1 MLNEQTYGLYET
13 CLRDQA
19 VITADKQWE
28 AKFQALK
35 QAHKEQTMAPEDVEV
50 ERHADF
56 IIDNLVNP
64 RCPGCSANFGG
75 FDACSAIHC
84 DPGCGVYFCGW
95 CLLLV
100 ERDDFHSA
108 RVRCHAHVR
117 DDCRFNPHR
126 NVYPPQPH
134 PQVWEGVMHEW
145 GRKRVKDYIRNS
157 GGVWW
162 MVDGGVR
169 CMALVYGGVWS
180 VALLALLVLLALCCT
195 GVWWCMVGCIAC
207 VAWFACVALVYT

>member
-1 MLNEQTYGLYET
+1 MRACAHMLNEQTYGLYET

-56 IIDNLVNP
+56 IIDNLVNA

-95 CLLLV
+95 FRAALTAAARETSSTATVGNALACSTNV
-100 ERDDFHSA
+100 EDR
-108 RVRCHAHVR
+108 
-117 DDCRFNPHR
+117 
-126 NVYPPQPH
+126 
-134 PQVWEGVMHEW
+134 
-145 GRKRVKDYIRNS
+145 
-157 GGVWW
+157 
-162 MVDGGVR
+162 
-169 CMALVYGGVWS
+169 
-180 VALLALLVLLALCCT
+180 
-195 GVWWCMVGCIAC
+195 
-207 VAWFACVALVYT
+207 